1 MSNTKVAA
9 MPEKAQTSKVAPIA
23 AIGDRNSVLGFSAL
37 GVNVITPAPDKVRE
51 AIIDVIKN
59 EVIIIFITEKMAE
72 TIPDLIDSI
81 AKRPSPTVVVI
92 PDATGSKGLGLKKLN
107 ETIIR
112 AVGANIMS
120 DEDQ

>member
-1 MSNTKVAA
+1 MSDIKVAA
-9 MPEKAQTSKVAPIA
+9 ISTIAPIA

-37 GVNVITPAPDKVRE
+37 GVNVMTPAPDKVRE
-51 AIIDVIKN
+51 AVIQAIKD

-72 TIPDLIDSI
+72 SVSDLIDSI
-81 AKRPSPTVVVI
+81 AKRPYPTVVMI

-112 AVGANIMS
+112 AVGSNITS
-120 DEDQ
+120 KEDEREAD